1 MPTFGSRV
9 GYYLPIVIERLALCK
24 SRNDNCNKCYD
35 EEPPDELETSLI
47 RLFPDLA
54 CKTFEELGYGEF
66 GSPEAL
72 QTLSLNRLNYGGLLL
87 TT

>member
-1 MPTFGSRV
+1 M
-9 GYYLPIVIERLALCK
+9 IERLAFRK
-24 SRNDNCNKCYD
+24 SRNDNCNKRYD

-47 RLFPDLA
+47 RRFPDLA
-54 CKTFEELGYGEF
+54 RKTFEELGYGEF

-72 QTLSLNRLNYGGLLL
+72 QTLSLSRLDYGGLLL